1 MGITKLTKLEKH
13 FSDVEMAVISAGE
26 IKEFTKRE
34 VTKRNPSGQSV

>member
-26 IKEFTKRE
+26 VKELTKQDL
-34 VTKRNPSGQSV
+34 TKWTPLSPH